1 MRGRILLPS
10 RNIRLISIDALV
22 EASYVPWF
30 VPEPCGS
37 VALFFYVLPRP
48 IRTGGT
54 LGFWQ
59 SSDPD
64 QNLIRLERLWDTLS
78 TIGLACVIIGI
89 LLQAA
94 SVWIS

>member
-1 MRGRILLPS
+1 MPWWKLLTFLGLFL
-10 RNIRLISIDALV
+10 NLV
-22 EASYVPWF
+22 GVWLF
-30 VPEPCGS
+30 
-37 VALFFYVLPRP
+37 FFYVLPGR

-64 QNLIRLERLWDTLS
+64 QNLIRLERLLDTLS